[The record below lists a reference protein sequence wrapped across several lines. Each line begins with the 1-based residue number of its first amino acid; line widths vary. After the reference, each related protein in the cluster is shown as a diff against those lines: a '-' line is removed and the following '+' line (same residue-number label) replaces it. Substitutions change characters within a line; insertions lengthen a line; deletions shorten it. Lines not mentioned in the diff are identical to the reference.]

1 MTQAKNH
8 TILTDNSSKT
18 DVLVNKLLK
27 GHSEAFS
34 ELNGKTGLLFSKS
47 EIERF
52 MDEEE
57 RHDIKI
63 ITEGVYQPLKSMSS
77 GEQKKVLLDY
87 ISKEKPD
94 FLVLVNPFDN
104 LDAETQTILRKK
116 LISISKSTILIQIIS
131 RLDDVLPISSNYHK
145 LDGDKLEKYA
155 SFDLFL
161 TANQK
166 AELQFTGTIPP
177 PLHTIEVKENELV
190 QFRNVSVS
198 FDGRKVLD
206 SIDWAIKKGEFW
218 QLIGP
223 NGSGKTTML
232 SMITGDSHKGY
243 GQDLTIFG
251 QKKGSGESVWDIKK
265 RIGYYTPSMTD
276 KFNGY
281 HSLENMILSGLYDS
295 IGLYNYPTDQEK
307 KLALSWLKLLQLHNK
322 KDMKFLSLTTGE
334 KRLVMTARAMIK
346 HPPLLILD
354 EPTAGL
360 DEKSTGLF
368 IALVNKIA
376 KESDTAIVFVSHRK
390 ENGLLPRFDYI
401 LETTDSNG
409 ATGKTRQHA
418 YH

>member
-1 MTQAKNH
+1 MTQPKNH
-8 TILTDNSSKT
+8 TILTNNSSRT
-18 DVLVNKLLK
+18 DVLVNNLLK
-27 GHSEAFS
+27 GRSEAFS

-57 RHDIKI
+57 RHDVKI
-63 ITEGVYQPLKSMSS
+63 ITEGVYQSLKSMSS

-87 ISKEKPD
+87 ISKQKPD

-104 LDAETQTILRKK
+104 LDVETQTILRKK
-116 LISISKSTILIQIIS
+116 LISISKSVILIQMIS
-131 RLDDVLPISSNYHK
+131 RLDDVLPISSDYYK

-166 AELQFTGTIPP
+166 AEPQFTGTIPP

-223 NGSGKTTML
+223 NGSGKTTIL

-251 QKKGSGESVWDIKK
+251 QRKGSGESVWDIKK
-265 RIGYYTPSMTD
+265 KIGYYTPSMTD

-409 ATGKTRQHA
+409 SIGKTRQHV